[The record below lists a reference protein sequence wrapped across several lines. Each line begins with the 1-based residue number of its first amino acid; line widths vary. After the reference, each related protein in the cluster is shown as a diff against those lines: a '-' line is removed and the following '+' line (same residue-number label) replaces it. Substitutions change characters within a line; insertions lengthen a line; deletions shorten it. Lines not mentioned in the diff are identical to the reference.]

1 MKRILMAAAITAALA
16 LIPVVMPV
24 TASAAVRSDSMQQK
38 AALMMAPDVVLVNQ
52 PASRVCTGNR
62 FTVGVWYQQF
72 SGGSRAYRVLV
83 FNPSGKLILYRR
95 GYASPAAWTFW
106 HVRATRVGNYHTTYK
121 VKNSSGQWSRY
132 RTVTRSHHC

>member
-16 LIPVVMPV
+16 LIPMAMPV
-24 TASAAVRSDSMQQK
+24 TAGAAATSDSMRQNAAQK
-38 AALMMAPDVVLVNQ
+38 MAPAVVLVNQ

-83 FNPSGKLILYRR
+83 FSPSGKLIFYRR
-95 GYASPAAWTFW
+95 GYASPAGWTFW
-106 HVRATRVGNYHTTYK
+106 HIRATRVGNYHTTYK

-132 RTVTRSHHC
+132 RTVTRSHRC